1 MLQKAGSHSD
11 LLHSRRNASKA
22 EEDHP
27 FGASPRA
34 SGDSIS
40 SAPVAATI
48 IDGKQV
54 AADVRA
60 RVAKDAAALREHT
73 GHTPGLVTILVG
85 EDPASQ
91 VYVRSKVRACEEA
104 GVASF
109 HEPMP
114 ATSTQDEVLTMVER
128 YNADDRVDGI
138 LVQSP
143 LPKGL
148 DFKQVLERIDPGK
161 DVDGFHPLN
170 MGRLVANQPG
180 LVACTPAG
188 VMELL
193 DATGVALEGADAVVV
208 GRSDIVGK
216 PVALLLLHRSAT
228 VTVCHSRTRDLPGV
242 CRRADVL
249 IAAVGRARMI
259 TADMVKPGATVIDVG
274 INRTDEG
281 LAGDV
286 DYGPVAE
293 VAGAI
298 TPVPGGVGP
307 MTIAMLLRNTVIA
320 ANALHS
326 A

>member
-1 MLQKAGSHSD
+1 M
-11 LLHSRRNASKA
+11 
-22 EEDHP
+22 
-27 FGASPRA
+27 
-34 SGDSIS
+34 
-40 SAPVAATI
+40 ATI
-48 IDGKQV
+48 IDGKRV
-54 AADVRA
+54 AAEVRA
-60 RVAKDAAALREHT
+60 RVAVDAAAVRERT
-73 GHTPGLVTILVG
+73 GHVPGLVTILVG

-91 VYVRSKVRACEEA
+91 VYVRNKIKACEEA
-104 GVASF
+104 GMASF

-114 ATSTQDEVLTMVER
+114 ATSSQADVLGMVER

-143 LPKGL
+143 LPAGL
-148 DFKQVLERIDPGK
+148 DFKQVLERIDPAK

-170 MGRLVANQPG
+170 VGRLVAGQPG

-193 DATGVALEGADAVVV
+193 DATGVELEGADAVVV

-228 VTVCHSRTRDLPGV
+228 VTVCHSRTRDLAAV
-242 CRRADVL
+242 TRRADVL
-249 IAAVGRARMI
+249 VAAVGRPRMI
-259 TADMVKPGATVIDVG
+259 TAEMVKPGATVIDVG
-274 INRTDEG
+274 INRTDAG

-286 DYGPVAE
+286 DFAGVEP

-320 ANALHS
+320 ANARLGD
-326 A
+326 

>member
-1 MLQKAGSHSD
+1 
-11 LLHSRRNASKA
+11 
-22 EEDHP
+22 
-27 FGASPRA
+27 
-34 SGDSIS
+34 
-40 SAPVAATI
+40 VATI

-60 RVAKDAAALREHT
+60 RVAKDAAALRERT

-85 EDPASQ
+85 EDAASQ
-91 VYVRSKVRACEEA
+91 VYVRNKIKACEEA
-104 GVASF
+104 GMASF

-114 ATSTQDEVLTMVER
+114 ATSSQAEVLAMVER

-138 LVQSP
+138 LVQAP

-148 DFKQVLERIDPGK
+148 DFKQVLERIDPAK

-170 MGRLVANQPG
+170 VGRLVAGQPG

-193 DATGVALEGADAVVV
+193 DATGVELQGADAVVV

-228 VTVCHSRTRDLPGV
+228 VTVCHSRTRDLGEV
-242 CRRADVL
+242 TRRADVL

-281 LAGDV
+281 LVGDV
-286 DYGPVAE
+286 DFGPVSE

-307 MTIAMLLRNTVIA
+307 MTIAMLLANTVVA
-320 ANALHS
+320 ATARQGG
-326 A
+326 